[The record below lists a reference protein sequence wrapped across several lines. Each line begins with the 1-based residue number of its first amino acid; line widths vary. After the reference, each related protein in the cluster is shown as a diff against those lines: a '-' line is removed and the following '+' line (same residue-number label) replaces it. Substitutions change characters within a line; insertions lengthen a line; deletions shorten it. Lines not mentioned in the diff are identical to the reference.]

1 MIRVITDFGTI
12 NVDPA
17 SLSFLNIN
25 ADIDSMKYE
34 VTFYFKD
41 SNNSLNTSFSTVEE
55 VVKLLKSIELQKPSK
70 IIKK

>member
-12 NVDPA
+12 SVDPA

-41 SNNSLNTSFSTVEE
+41 TNNSLNTSFSTVEE

>member
-12 NVDPA
+12 NVDPS

-41 SNNSLNTSFSTVEE
+41 TNNSLNTSFSTVEE